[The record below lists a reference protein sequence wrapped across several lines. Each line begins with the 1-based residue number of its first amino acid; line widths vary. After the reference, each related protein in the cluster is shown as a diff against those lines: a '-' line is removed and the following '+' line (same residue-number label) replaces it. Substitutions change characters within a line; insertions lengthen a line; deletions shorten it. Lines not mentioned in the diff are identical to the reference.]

1 MSIQRKLILAFH
13 FNVCFPT
20 LTTYRQFNSF
30 NSKQFAKI
38 FIFYSGV
45 RINLNYVR
53 QYLK

>member
-1 MSIQRKLILAFH
+1 MSIQRKLILALH

-45 RINLNYVR
+45 KINLKTIP
-53 QYLK
+53 QIKS